1 MAVTYNVAVK
11 TVRMT
16 ATRDYFA
23 NGTLEL
29 LSAANQVLAIFG
41 LSEDGGEVSGDE
53 WTLAFD
59 ATEIQGEA
67 AAGTGTNAAKA
78 RLKTSGGAAH
88 LTDLTVGL
96 ATDTPVRDVIMT
108 NTSIS
113 AGQEVGVVSAT
124 FKHAP

>member
-29 LSAANQVLAIFG
+29 LSAADQVLAIFG
-41 LSEDGGEVSGDE
+41 LSADGGEVDGAT
-53 WTLAFD
+53 WTLEFD
-59 ATEIQGEA
+59 ATEISGEA
-67 AAGTGTNAAKA
+67 AALTGTNAAKA
-78 RLKTSGGAAH
+78 RVKTAGGAAH
-88 LTDLTVGL
+88 LTGLTVGL
-96 ATDTPVRDVIMT
+96 AGSGADVIMT

-113 AGQEVGVVSAT
+113 AGQEVGMISAT
-124 FKHAP
+124 FTHAA